1 MNPIKM
7 AVVRHILG
15 YAGGLLGGW
24 VIAKG
29 YITPEAWAAVQ
40 DNLSTVILSAVGGG
54 GAIALSLMEKKGRQG
69 TEPSVELGL
78 PSVELGLPSVELGLV
93 EYPIQAQ
100 TPQTP
105 EYLTRE
111 VLKAAGWSKANIAKF
126 LPHLQAGAR
135 RYQIDTPLRVA
146 HFIAQVSHE
155 SSCGVF
161 TRELWNGKGAQAKYD
176 TRTDLGNTPAADG
189 DGYHNRGV
197 GLIQTTG
204 ETNIEEALAELG
216 YPPDSND
223 SLAMPEGAS
232 LSACFFWYK
241 HGLNEIAERSGAKV
255 DRCTRVV
262 NGGYNGLAERQRYF
276 DRVMTHYAELYLK

>member
-40 DNLSTVILSAVGGG
+40 DNLSTIMLSALGGG
-54 GAIALSLMEKKGRQG
+54 GAIALSLREKMGRPAAASQ
-69 TEPSVELGL
+69 EDLEMID
-78 PSVELGLPSVELGLV
+78 
-93 EYPIQAQ
+93 YPIQ

-155 SSCGVF
+155 SSCGVY

-204 ETNIEEALAELG
+204 EANIEEALAELG

-276 DRVMTHYAELYLK
+276 DRVMAHYAELYLK

>member
-1 MNPIKM
+1 MNPIKL
-7 AVVRHILG
+7 AIARHLIG

-29 YITPEAWAAVQ
+29 YITPEAWAVVQ
-40 DNLSTVILSAVGGG
+40 DNLSTVVLSALGGG
-54 GAIALSLMEKKGRQG
+54 GAIALSLMEKKGRQAAA
-69 TEPSVELGL
+69 PKVELE
-78 PSVELGLPSVELGLV
+78 PV
-93 EYPIQAQ
+93 EYLIQAQ
-100 TPQTP
+100 APQTP
-105 EYLTRE
+105 EYLTHE
-111 VLKAAGWSKANIAKF
+111 VLRAAGWSKANIAKF
-126 LPHLQAGAR
+126 LPHLQAGAV
-135 RYQIDTPLRVA
+135 RYQINTPLRVA

-155 SSCGVF
+155 SSCGVY
-161 TRELWNGKGAQAKYD
+161 TRELWDGKGAQAKYD

-204 ETNIEEALAELG
+204 EANIEEALAELG

-276 DRVMTHYAELYLK
+276 DKVMTHYAELYLK

>member
-7 AVVRHILG
+7 AVVRHLIG

-54 GAIALSLMEKKGRQG
+54 GAIALSLMEKKGRQVA
-69 TEPSVELGL
+69 EPSVELK
-78 PSVELGLPSVELGLV
+78 PV
-93 EYPIQAQ
+93 EYLIQAQ
-100 TPQTP
+100 APQTP
-105 EYLTRE
+105 EYLTSE
-111 VLKAAGWSKANIAKF
+111 VLKAAGWSKANIDKF

-135 RYQIDTPLRVA
+135 RYQINTPLRVA

-155 SSCGVF
+155 SACGVY

-204 ETNIEEALAELG
+204 EANIEEALAELG

>member
-7 AVVRHILG
+7 AIARHIIG

-29 YITPEAWAAVQ
+29 YITPEVWTIVQ
-40 DNLSTVILSAVGGG
+40 DNLSTVLLSVIGGG
-54 GAIALSLMEKKGRQG
+54 GAIAWSLAEKKTLTIG
-69 TEPSVELGL
+69 TAVKGFDLAEN
-78 PSVELGLPSVELGLV
+78 
-93 EYPIQAQ
+93 PISAEAPQAH
-100 TPQTP
+100 
-105 EYLTRE
+105 EYLTGA
-111 VLKAAGWSKANIAKF
+111 VLKAAGWSKINIDKF
-126 LPHLQAGAR
+126 LPHLQAGAA
-135 RYQIDTPLRVA
+135 RYQINTPLRIA

-155 SSCGVF
+155 SSCGVY

-241 HGLNEIAERSGAKV
+241 HGLNEIAERSGVKV

-276 DRVMTHYAELYLK
+276 DRIMTHYAELYLK

>member
-1 MNPIKM
+1 MNPIKL
-7 AVVRHILG
+7 AIVRHLIG

-29 YITPEAWAAVQ
+29 YITPEVWAVVQ
-40 DNLSTVILSAVGGG
+40 DNLSTLMLSAIGGG
-54 GAIALSLMEKKGRQG
+54 GAIALSLREKKDRQVAASQG
-69 TEPSVELGL
+69 DLKV
-78 PSVELGLPSVELGLV
+78 VD
-93 EYPIQAQ
+93 YPIQAQ
-100 TPQTP
+100 APQTP
-105 EYLTRE
+105 EYLTGE

-126 LPHLQAGAR
+126 LPHLQAGAV
-135 RYQIDTPLRVA
+135 RYQINTPLRAA

-155 SSCGVF
+155 SSCGVY
-161 TRELWNGKGAQAKYD
+161 TRELWGGKGAQAKYD

-204 ETNIEEALAELG
+204 EANIEEALAELG

-241 HGLNEIAERSGAKV
+241 HGLNEIADRSGAKV